1 MAKAKTLGHTLGDVG
16 DDALVKI
23 LADTSEVEMADQLG
37 VTLGDLIVNKLV
49 DTLANAP

>member
-16 DDALVKI
+16 DDALVAT
-23 LADTSEVEMADQLG
+23 LADTLEVEVADQLG
-37 VTLGDLIVNKLV
+37 VTVGDVIVNKLV